1 MLIEIM
7 IVHSDRRGG
16 EIIPVFVTNPKNQP
30 SERFRGISKATP
42 TIKETRAHQA
52 TMRHSAPAFRNN
64 GGACSF
70 SLFADAMMM

>member
-1 MLIEIM
+1 LCTAI
-7 IVHSDRRGG
+7 
-16 EIIPVFVTNPKNQP
+16 EIIPVFSTNPKKQP

-52 TMRHSAPAFRNN
+52 LQATMRHSALAFRNN